1 MSGLGTNPIVC
12 SNGSLMTNYARIGH
26 AAQQVF
32 PDILQDII
40 AITKPK
46 HCLYADVTSNRFL
59 HRNLRADEWSMI
71 NNVRTNGYVN
81 FDIPLVYK
89 LVRNLNLVPSP
100 SKGWDFHIPP
110 AATEILPGD
119 DIERIRRIR
128 NEILHRGNAQVSDTS
143 LTDYFSTFKDI
154 AIRLETYI
162 GKPKGEFVQ
171 KFQILEKCCMDE
183 ETEKTYLERLTI
195 LRERDINLSKAVEN
209 IQKDIDSLLCKE
221 SHQIVIEEWEEQ
233 NKLFIK
239 TDAVDFIL
247 KSLTDNNCCTVIG
260 TSGIGKSATIHH
272 VALFL
277 RDTEGYR
284 IIPIHSPSEI
294 DKYFQRNRKQIFVID
309 DICGKYTVIQMEVE
323 KWIKRNDSTNCVLK
337 HNSTKVI
344 ASCRIQVFNE
354 NQFKRLK
361 LFTENFCNLSSKTFY
376 LSSQVKLQIARQY
389 LPELAVEHIKNDLD
403 NYEFLPLMFA
413 LYKSLSKENENIDVV
428 NFFRNPFDIYTEE
441 IDALHLLLDKTKFC
455 ALFFLVISNGSLNV
469 SLLTNCESE
478 QERQKREDFFENC
491 GIPRNTLRQRI
502 LEQLESLVPL
512 FVRSNY
518 DRSRQVISFSA
529 IHDKTFDFL
538 SFYFGHKFQKSFLR
552 FADSEMLYER
562 TMLKSLISPD
572 KTVEDFTIWIA
583 DFNED
588 EFFKRIIDQWS
599 MGDLVSLFCSRQMS
613 LEKCRSKLIDY
624 LNRLPADRR
633 RELITLSIEKKES
646 FVEFDYWSD
655 GCSGL
660 LSLSPLSL
668 AFKRNFSDL
677 IRYILNSIKNTKG
690 EGFSIL
696 LIKACSAGLTDVV
709 KTFIDKGSD
718 IHVTDMDGLTPL
730 IASCINNNSDIVR
743 LLIEKGADVNL
754 SDISGETPLI
764 LSCKNGN
771 SDVVRLLIEKGAD
784 VNLSDRDGHTPL
796 ILSCEN
802 NNSDI
807 VRLLTEKGA
816 ELLEIDEYDR
826 TTRLWSYH
834 NDNSDIVRLLI
845 EKGADVNV
853 SGELGQIPLLWS
865 CKNENSDIVRL
876 LIEKGSDVNVSDMD
890 GDTFLILSYNNNN
903 SDIVRLLIEKGADVN
918 LSDMDG
924 ETPLL
929 LSSKMNSRDIV
940 RLLIAKEA
948 DFDVSDKN
956 RKNPRISAC
965 YNDNSDIV
973 RLLIEKGADI
983 NVSDG
988 DGKTPLIWACR
999 YDNSDI
1005 VRLLIEKGAEVNVPI
1020 ESGETPLIWS
1030 CKHNNSALVRLIIEK
1045 GGNINV
1051 SDINRITPLLVA
1063 CNKDNSDIVRLFIE
1077 KGADI
1082 NVYDGDG
1089 KTPLI
1094 WSCKHDN
1101 SDFVRLLL
1109 EKGAKINVS
1118 DFDGMTALLYAS
1130 KSRFSDIVE
1139 ELILNGAD
1147 VLLADKNGKTPL
1159 MYANENKD
1167 RKIENFLSKHLYKLH
1182 IFDRKRKI
1190 SKNETDIEVNYE
1202 REAKFLK
1209 FEKDKD

>member
-903 SDIVRLLIEKGADVN
+903 SDIVRLLIEKGAD
-918 LSDMDG
+918 
-924 ETPLL
+924 
-929 LSSKMNSRDIV
+929 
-940 RLLIAKEA
+940 
-948 DFDVSDKN
+948 
-956 RKNPRISAC
+956 
-965 YNDNSDIV
+965 
-973 RLLIEKGADI
+973 I